1 MDVLAGFCRFSSNVP
16 EKVSGHL
23 PIVSIVVPFWGY
35 PIYPKYTIG

>member
-1 MDVLAGFCRFSSNVP
+1 MDVLAGFCSFSSKGP
-16 EKVSGHL
+16 EKVSEDL